1 MKIDKNRFREWL
13 VEFRFTLIRGYGWL
27 QVPLLGF
34 IFVGVFKTAFPGLI
48 DSFTKFVV
56 LGILGFVAIWVAG
69 VIDKK
74 YRFLHEEMNYSMRVN
89 PLMMKVIDNVPN
101 QQQQQQQLNQEVK

>member
-13 VEFRFTLIRGYGWL
+13 VEFRFTLMRGYGWL

-34 IFVGVFKTAFPGLI
+34 
-48 DSFTKFVV
+48 
-56 LGILGFVAIWVAG
+56 VAIWVAG
-69 VIDKK
+69 VVDKK

-89 PLMMKVIDNVPN
+89 PLLMKVIDNVPN
-101 QQQQQQQLNQEVK
+101 QSNQPNQEIK